1 MRQFQKSKKLIKYTQ
16 NSSPHLHHVAASLL
30 ACRIFY
36 KNTASLLSAAA
47 PPSHKTYWV
56 LREPYCALR
65 RFSLRD
71 FFTITFN
78 IRLICSLVNALT
90 TLHCRYHFF
99 ASSPSAYFI
108 FSKIR
113 LRFYRLPLLH
123 PTKPIGFCGNPIA
136 PCGALSYTIF
146 KHYSKKCDTQNHAPH
161 FSIHCS
167 YYLIRYIIVIYLKSL
182 SSRFKPF
189 SIYPSRLPLILSAFA
204 IASATD
210 GFSAIISFKLNS
222 SFERKNSTQVN
233 ECCFD

>member
-1 MRQFQKSKKLIKYTQ
+1 MFVNLWQSGILITNYARSALWGRFFGRGF
-16 NSSPHLHHVAASLL
+16 NSPHLHHVAASLL

-113 LRFYRLPLLH
+113 LRFYRLPLLYSA
-123 PTKPIGFCGNPIA
+123 KPIGFCGSILRLAALFLTRFLSIILKSATHKITRRTFQFTVPTTSSDTSSWYTSNPYRR
-136 PCGALSYTIF
+136 GLNRF
-146 KHYSKKCDTQNHAPH
+146 
-161 FSIHCS
+161 
-167 YYLIRYIIVIYLKSL
+167 RYIRHGCPWY
-182 SSRFKPF
+182 
-189 SIYPSRLPLILSAFA
+189 
-204 IASATD
+204 
-210 GFSAIISFKLNS
+210 
-222 SFERKNSTQVN
+222 
-233 ECCFD
+233 